1 MWESEEVALVSR
13 AAALASQMVH
23 RARALVAGSED
34 FRDGLSLVA
43 VRLAD
48 GRTPH
53 PAYARVGP
61 PVAAPDRCQLKRA

>member
-1 MWESEEVALVSR
+1 MALR
-13 AAALASQMVH
+13 AVALASQMVH

-34 FRDGLSLVA
+34 SRDGLSLVA

-48 GRTPH
+48 GHTPR
-53 PAYARVGP
+53 PAYARAGP